1 MFLKTLIGKIRVST
15 GLKLIIRNQFWFR
28 NMISLKTCQ
37 MCLLMLTII
46 LSGKINGLPKLP
58 LLNCQMSIW
67 NLDLIYTP
75 VKNREECIKPAL
87 YSLVRA
93 HAQITKENQ
102 RVPSWSRFYEL
113 VSKPDLYR
121 ITVGYLP
128 SLTFLPTKTK
138 VIAAEIRRMQDVMKE
153 LETDFIFTEF
163 AQAIYTKVLDVML
176 HWKIKVKI
184 FFLP

>member
-1 MFLKTLIGKIRVST
+1 M
-15 GLKLIIRNQFWFR
+15 
-28 NMISLKTCQ
+28 
-37 MCLLMLTII
+37 
-46 LSGKINGLPKLP
+46 
-58 LLNCQMSIW
+58 
-67 NLDLIYTP
+67 
-75 VKNREECIKPAL
+75 KNREECIKPAL

-163 AQAIYTKVLDVML
+163 AQAIYTKVLDVMF
-176 HWKIKVKI
+176 KR
-184 FFLP
+184 